1 MSPAGKRKVRNS
13 SGETSGVGARL
24 RRERLRQQIGLR
36 ELARRIGVS
45 PSLISQ
51 IETGKSE
58 PSVSTLSAIVSEL
71 NLSLNEIVFADADPS
86 SGFRRREVATVDTSS
101 ASPVLVQEA
110 TARRTIHLESG
121 VTWERLTAEPDPGVD
136 FLYVTYDVGG
146 ASTASDRL
154 MRHAGREYGFV
165 ISGHLR
171 VSIVFDDYELGPGDS
186 IAFDSTTPH
195 RLANAGDEPV
205 KAIWTVVGR
214 GSSTEVHLPGAEKSK
229 RPAPKSAPGRYP
241 VVSDVSSR

>member
-1 MSPAGKRKVRNS
+1 M
-13 SGETSGVGARL
+13 
-24 RRERLRQQIGLR
+24 GLR

-86 SGFRRREVATVDTSS
+86 SGHRRREVAGVE
-101 ASPVLVQEA
+101 AAIPSPVRVQQA
-110 TARRTIHLESG
+110 TSRRVIHLDSG

-136 FLYVTYDVGG
+136 FLYLSYEVGG
-146 ASTASDRL
+146 ASAGSDRL
-154 MRHAGREYGFV
+154 LRHAGREYGFV
-165 ISGHLR
+165 ISGRLR

-186 IAFDSTTPH
+186 IAFDSTSPH

-205 KAIWTVVGR
+205 TAIWTVVGR
-214 GSSTEVHLPGAEKSK
+214 GASTEVHLPGSE
-229 RPAPKSAPGRYP
+229 
-241 VVSDVSSR
+241 

>member
-1 MSPAGKRKVRNS
+1 MSAARKRKVR
-13 SGETSGVGARL
+13 SGAADAGGVGQRL
-24 RRERLRQQIGLR
+24 RRERLKQQIGLR

-71 NLSLNEIVFADADPS
+71 NLSLNEIVFADADPG
-86 SGFRRREVATVDTSS
+86 SGHRRHGQARVDSPLP
-101 ASPVLVQEA
+101 AAALSPVLVQQA
-110 TARRTIHLESG
+110 ANRRAIHLDSG

-136 FLYVTYDVGG
+136 FLHVTYDVGG

-171 VSIVFDDYELGPGDS
+171 VSIAFDDFELAPGDS

-205 KAIWTVVGR
+205 RAIWTVVGR
-214 GSSTEVHLPGAEKSK
+214 GASTELHLPG
-229 RPAPKSAPGRYP
+229 
-241 VVSDVSSR
+241 SD

>member
-1 MSPAGKRKVRNS
+1 MSPARKRKVRS
-13 SGETSGVGARL
+13 SAGDTGGVGARL
-24 RRERLRQQIGLR
+24 RRERLRQHIGLR

-86 SGFRRREVATVDTSS
+86 AGRRRRETVSVETAAPS
-101 ASPVLVQEA
+101 AVRVQQA
-110 TARRTIHLESG
+110 ASRRAIHLDSG

-136 FLYVTYDVGG
+136 FLYVTYEVGG

-165 ISGHLR
+165 ISGRLR
-171 VSIVFDDYELGPGDS
+171 VSIAFDDFELAVGDS

-214 GSSTEVHLPGAEKSK
+214 GESIEVRVQEGAGAS
-229 RPAPKSAPGRYP
+229 G
-241 VVSDVSSR
+241 